1 MKKQIRSIVS
11 VIGLFSLC
19 FTACSVEHKE
29 VPLTLWYNTPAD
41 ATATDNPNKGYDD
54 DAEWLK
60 ALPLGN
66 GSLGAMVFGD
76 VHKERIQLNEETMWS
91 GSIQDSDNLEAAK
104 HIEEIKQLLFDGKYK
119 EATDLTN
126 RTQICTGKGSGHGQG
141 SNAPFGCYQTMGD
154 LWIDF
159 DNKSPYTD
167 YRRELNL
174 DDATARVSYKQGD
187 VNFKREI
194 FISHPDQSM
203 VMRISADKKQQLS
216 FTCQMNRP
224 ERYSTYTE
232 NEQLIMAGALSDGK
246 GGDGLQYMT
255 RLKAVPMNGSVTYSD
270 STLTVKDADE
280 VLLFLTAS
288 TDYKL
293 EYPIYKG
300 RDFSSI
306 TEVSLNKAINKSY
319 NQLYETHVKEYT
331 GYFQRANLQLTN
343 TPDTIP
349 TDIKVMNARKG
360 MIDPHLYEQMFQ
372 YGRYLLISSSR
383 PGTMPANLQ
392 GIWANKLQTAWN
404 GDYHTD
410 VNIEMNYWPAEVT
423 NLSEMHLPMFDL
435 IASLVEPGSKTAQI
449 QYNKKGWVVHPITN
463 VWGYTSP
470 GEAASWG
477 MHTGA
482 PAWIC
487 LHIGEHYRFTGDK
500 DFLRKTYPV
509 LKGAIE
515 FYMDWLTENPKTK
528 ELVSGPAV
536 LRKIRLSLPMAAIAR
551 SAWDRHTTSKLSG
564 NCLTTSP

>member
-410 VNIEMNYWPAEVT
+410 VNIEMNYWACGSNQPVG
-423 NLSEMHLPMFDL
+423 N
-435 IASLVEPGSKTAQI
+435 ASA
-449 QYNKKGWVVHPITN
+449 N
-463 VWGYTSP
+463 VRP
-470 GEAASWG
+470 DCFAS
-477 MHTGA
+477 
-482 PAWIC
+482 
-487 LHIGEHYRFTGDK
+487 
-500 DFLRKTYPV
+500 
-509 LKGAIE
+509 
-515 FYMDWLTENPKTK
+515 
-528 ELVSGPAV
+528 
-536 LRKIRLSLPMAAIAR
+536 
-551 SAWDRHTTSKLSG
+551 
-564 NCLTTSP
+564 

>member
-29 VPLTLWYNTPAD
+29 VPLTLWLCLAASRLSLSCMLPDHMVSSFSWIRSLCTSPKTIA
-41 ATATDNPNKGYDD
+41 PSEPFPKG
-54 DAEWLK
+54 K
-60 ALPLGN
+60 AFSHSASSSYPLFGLSVAVASAGVLYHNVN
-66 GSLGAMVFGD
+66 GTSLCSTEQAVK
-76 VHKERIQLNEETMWS
+76 HKEKRPITTMWS

-423 NLSEMHLPMFDL
+423 NLLDSSF
-435 IASLVEPGSKTAQI
+435 
-449 QYNKKGWVVHPITN
+449 QYR
-463 VWGYTSP
+463 
-470 GEAASWG
+470 
-477 MHTGA
+477 
-482 PAWIC
+482 IC
-487 LHIGEHYRFTGDK
+487 F
-500 DFLRKTYPV
+500 
-509 LKGAIE
+509 A
-515 FYMDWLTENPKTK
+515 
-528 ELVSGPAV
+528 
-536 LRKIRLSLPMAAIAR
+536 
-551 SAWDRHTTSKLSG
+551 
-564 NCLTTSP
+564 

>member
-91 GSIQDSDNLEAAK
+91 GSIQDSDNPEAAK

-174 DDATARVSYKQGD
+174 DDATARISYKQGD

-216 FTCQMNRP
+216 FTCRMNRP
-224 ERYSTYTE
+224 ERYSTYFMK
-232 NEQLIMAGALSDGK
+232 IDGVK
-246 GGDGLQYMT
+246 FRQKVVPGDT
-255 RLKAVPMNGSVTYSD
+255 
-270 STLTVKDADE
+270 
-280 VLLFLTAS
+280 LLFRVELLAPIRRGIS
-288 TDYKL
+288 TM
-293 EYPIYKG
+293 KG
-300 RDFSSI
+300 YAFVG
-306 TEVSLNKAINKSY
+306 E
-319 NQLYETHVKEYT
+319 
-331 GYFQRANLQLTN
+331 
-343 TPDTIP
+343 
-349 TDIKVMNARKG
+349 KVVC
-360 MIDPHLYEQMFQ
+360 E
-372 YGRYLLISSSR
+372 
-383 PGTMPANLQ
+383 
-392 GIWANKLQTAWN
+392 
-404 GDYHTD
+404 
-410 VNIEMNYWPAEVT
+410 AEF
-423 NLSEMHLPMFDL
+423 M
-435 IASLVEPGSKTAQI
+435 AQI
-449 QYNKKGWVVHPITN
+449 VKNK
-463 VWGYTSP
+463 
-470 GEAASWG
+470 
-477 MHTGA
+477 
-482 PAWIC
+482 
-487 LHIGEHYRFTGDK
+487 
-500 DFLRKTYPV
+500 
-509 LKGAIE
+509 
-515 FYMDWLTENPKTK
+515 
-528 ELVSGPAV
+528 
-536 LRKIRLSLPMAAIAR
+536 
-551 SAWDRHTTSKLSG
+551 
-564 NCLTTSP
+564 

>member
-487 LHIGEHYRFTGDK
+487 QHIGEHYRFTGDK
-500 DFLRKTYPV
+500 
-509 LKGAIE
+509 
-515 FYMDWLTENPKTK
+515 
-528 ELVSGPAV
+528 
-536 LRKIRLSLPMAAIAR
+536 LSLI
-551 SAWDRHTTSKLSG
+551 HI
-564 NCLTTSP
+564 